1 MRKYIRTDGERRNIF
16 EVLAMLEWEPDPR
29 LMDLEARLMAGEF
42 DETQVRF
49 DNNPFKG
56 SKKQMKFLCDQ
67 KLTWEKIA
75 EMFSETEARCIAFA
89 AQNGI
94 KKRSCV
100 GRPKI
105 TDPQKKIENKIKY
118 YERVSPSAE
127 KLDQL
132 MILYGGFI
140 GLLAFKLNKPFSIAR
155 SILKYRGKYRAWLI
169 YNYYL
174 GRGGKPRE
182 LIIKEID

>member
-1 MRKYIRTDGERRNIF
+1 MVLGSIF
-16 EVLAMLEWEPDPR
+16 FLFIQIQTIPIKAAKAITNNELAELFTP
-29 LMDLEARLMAGEF
+29 L
-42 DETQVRF
+42 
-49 DNNPFKG
+49 G
-56 SKKQMKFLCDQ
+56 SKCKPATESFKLLAANKLNDPPLC
-67 KLTWEKIA
+67 
-75 EMFSETEARCIAFA
+75 S
-89 AQNGI
+89 
-94 KKRSCV
+94 KKA
-100 GRPKI
+100 
-105 TDPQKKIENKIKY
+105 QKKIENKIKY

-155 SILKYRGKYRAWLI
+155 SILKYRGKYRAWLK